1 MLKLCYEKERAEAY
15 YRLGFCFLFG
25 EDWADAWRNF
35 YAAQN
40 CFRKYRPGEEPARM
54 AQIGNMLK
62 ALNGKVAGE
71 ALVHIGIN
79 KAKGK

>member
-1 MLKLCYEKERAEAY
+1 MVATQRTVQHMPQFIFI
-15 YRLGFCFLFG
+15 LGSH
-25 EDWADAWRNF
+25 ADHTRD
-35 YAAQN
+35 
-40 CFRKYRPGEEPARM
+40 M

>member
-1 MLKLCYEKERAEAY
+1 MILLLY
-15 YRLGFCFLFG
+15 
-25 EDWADAWRNF
+25 
-35 YAAQN
+35 QN